1 MGRSAIILILISL
14 LILLTARFYVY
25 SLGNKVSDGEQI
37 EFEARLLSQVKT
49 TSYSRSFSLNYNGER
64 IFVNLP
70 LYPPVKYGDKLK
82 ISGEL
87 NQKKLDRGEIWVLKK
102 PDIQLVTEKFS
113 LLSPIYSFRSKA
125 VEVYRSYL
133 PSDEASLLLGI
144 VFGIKE
150 SFSESFYDDL
160 RTAGVLHVIAASGMN
175 VSMLGALLAGF
186 FGAFLRRQMAILLT
200 IFGIFAFTALAGFE
214 ASIVRAAI
222 MGTLAFSAQILGRQ
236 SWAFFGLLISGFLML
251 FISPSLIFD
260 IGFQLSFSATLGLIY
275 ISPFIDKIFR
285 IRKAPVLRAVSEDFN
300 TTVSAQVATLP
311 IILSNFGSYSIL
323 SVLTNVLVLWTVPIL
338 MIIGGIT
345 SILAF
350 FFQGFGIFLYLALP
364 LLMYF
369 KFIVGFFGKF
379 GGQFEIVSLPWQLSL
394 AYYLFI
400 LALFAKKFK

>member
-1 MGRSAIILILISL
+1 
-14 LILLTARFYVY
+14 
-25 SLGNKVSDGEQI
+25 
-37 EFEARLLSQVKT
+37 
-49 TSYSRSFSLNYNGER
+49 
-64 IFVNLP
+64 
-70 LYPPVKYGDKLK
+70 
-82 ISGEL
+82 
-87 NQKKLDRGEIWVLKK
+87 
-102 PDIQLVTEKFS
+102 
-113 LLSPIYSFRSKA
+113 
-125 VEVYRSYL
+125 
-133 PSDEASLLLGI
+133 
-144 VFGIKE
+144 
-150 SFSESFYDDL
+150 
-160 RTAGVLHVIAASGMN
+160 
-175 VSMLGALLAGF
+175 
-186 FGAFLRRQMAILLT
+186 
-200 IFGIFAFTALAGFE
+200 
-214 ASIVRAAI
+214 

-369 KFIVGFFGKF
+369 KFIVGLFGKF